1 MEYHEFVSAKLGTAG
16 AKGIAA
22 PVLDYGMFPHQRD
35 LTAWA
40 LRRGRSAI
48 FADTGLGKSR
58 MQLAWADTVHR
69 ETGSDVLILA
79 PLAVAEQTV
88 EEGESIGVAVTHARE
103 GADVRPGITITN
115 YDRLHKFDV
124 SRFGGVVRRG

>member
-40 LRRGRSAI
+40 LLC
-48 FADTGLGKSR
+48 FE
-58 MQLAWADTVHR
+58 WADAMVEHAQSR
-69 ETGSDVLILA
+69 KVGAGET
-79 PLAVAEQTV
+79 
-88 EEGESIGVAVTHARE
+88 ARK
-103 GADVRPGITITN
+103 GATKP
-115 YDRLHKFDV
+115 
-124 SRFGGVVRRG
+124 